1 MKRMLI
7 FFAVVISVLL
17 CCGCVDDGPAVIKGE
32 YIRTSTDGESYAI
45 SSEGLTPYFY
55 FSDDSNT
62 FQCSGSVY
70 MDMADSGKYEVRDGM
85 IYCYPD
91 SPYESISPSY
101 VLQVIDDE
109 NFKLIIN
116 NGFWKDSDIFAV
128 GDIFTL
134 SNLNIE

>member
-1 MKRMLI
+1 
-7 FFAVVISVLL
+7 
-17 CCGCVDDGPAVIKGE
+17 
-32 YIRTSTDGESYAI
+32 
-45 SSEGLTPYFY
+45 
-55 FSDDSNT
+55 
-62 FQCSGSVY
+62 
-70 MDMADSGKYEVRDGM
+70 MDVADSGAYKIHDGM

-116 NGFWKDSDIFAV
+116 NGFWKDSDIFSV

-134 SNLNIE
+134 SNSNIE